1 MTGCFVTV
9 EGVEGAGKSS
19 NLAFVRSLLEA
30 AGKTVVYT
38 REPGGTPLGEEIRA
52 LLLGHRDDGMAG
64 DTELLLVFAARA
76 EHVHRKIA
84 PALARGDWVLCD
96 RFTDATYAYQGGG
109 RGVSRERIAAIERWV
124 QADLRPDLT
133 LLLDVPVLV
142 GLERA
147 GRRAAL
153 DRFEQENAAFHE
165 RVRAAYLE
173 IAGREPER
181 VRVIDAARS
190 LPEIQQGIAA
200 ILDELLSRHP

>member
-1 MTGCFVTV
+1 VTV

-19 NLAFVRSLLEA
+19 NLAFARSLLEA

>member
-1 MTGCFVTV
+1 VTV